1 MNYNARDKLWLRYR
15 ARAFSGEVGTGSPQK
30 MRPLKDNWSE
40 ILLHWNGVR
49 SKARF
54 VAGKPDQECAHS
66 IRATPASHGR
76 CAGVIRIRGNADV
89 AEPVDATDLKSVEGN
104 LVRVRVPPSAPTLFD
119 EGGRL
124 GVAWKGGR
132 ELLLRGGVR
141 LITKLCHHRC
151 AEGGGA
157 GFQALRGREAAEVIL
172 RRRRRWRVKEFRI
185 AARVEVL
192 RRGKRPPRRFR
203 REVRFS
209 AVPVN

>member
-40 ILLHWNGVR
+40 ILFHWNGVR

-104 LVRVRVPPSAPTLFD
+104 LVRVRVPPSAPLKINGLGSL
-119 EGGRL
+119 EERASGGRL
-124 GVAWKGGR
+124 ATCPHYVRGSPVGAPLPVLGR
-132 ELLLRGGVR
+132 V
-141 LITKLCHHRC
+141 
-151 AEGGGA
+151 
-157 GFQALRGREAAEVIL
+157 
-172 RRRRRWRVKEFRI
+172 
-185 AARVEVL
+185 
-192 RRGKRPPRRFR
+192 
-203 REVRFS
+203 
-209 AVPVN
+209 

>member
-1 MNYNARDKLWLRYR
+1 MVDVTAAGSPRPPFLRPQIRDSVTGQDRCADPGQVGGCAARPAPPVHCSPPRRPRPAAPGAATRRMNYNARDKLWLRYR

-40 ILLHWNGVR
+40 ILFHWNGVR

-104 LVRVRVPPSAPTLFD
+104 LVRVRVPPSAPIKTMAYIATLAD
-119 EGGRL
+119 
-124 GVAWKGGR
+124 
-132 ELLLRGGVR
+132 
-141 LITKLCHHRC
+141 
-151 AEGGGA
+151 
-157 GFQALRGREAAEVIL
+157 
-172 RRRRRWRVKEFRI
+172 RRRSLQDV
-185 AARVEVL
+185 
-192 RRGKRPPRRFR
+192 
-203 REVRFS
+203 S
-209 AVPVN
+209 A